1 MSISKR
7 YIFIHNPFS
16 GAKPHD
22 LEQWVN
28 KYAKRYEV
36 QAEIWDTSSVDDFTK
51 FIDRAKEEKVDVVV
65 SCGGDGTLNAISK
78 ELVNTDIALGI
89 VPLGSGN
96 GLSRHLK
103 LPLKTALAV
112 KHVFQAEPQTI
123 DTAKINGKH
132 FVNVAGIG
140 FDGLI
145 SGKFAKAKKR
155 GLKGY
160 AKVVSSELSLKQ
172 YDFEI
177 EGENGSWSGKSPM
190 VCFTNASQWGNNV
203 QVYPYADLQDEI
215 LECVIFNTKNWLS
228 MGYGILSRTAIK
240 NGTAI
245 LLKGKRF
252 KIKTDCPYYH
262 FDGEPDLLVD
272 QVLEAQIRNSK
283 LKVLF

>member
-1 MSISKR
+1 MKEEKR
-7 YIFIHNPFS
+7 YIFVHNPFS
-16 GAKPHD
+16 GSKAHD
-22 LEQWVN
+22 LNQWVEKYSN
-28 KYAKRYEV
+28 KYNA
-36 QAEIWDTSSVDDFTK
+36 QAEIWETKSGDDFAGYIEK
-51 FIDRAKEEKVDVVV
+51 AKKERVDVVV

-78 ELVNTDIALGI
+78 GLLDSDIALGL

-112 KHVFQAEPQTI
+112 EHVFKAKEHKI
-123 DTAKINGKH
+123 DVAMINGKH

-145 SGKFAKAKKR
+145 SGKFANVKKR

-160 AKVVSSELSLKQ
+160 AKVVSTELSLKQ

-177 EGENGSWSGKSPM
+177 ECESGSWKGKSPM

-203 QVYPYADLQDEI
+203 QVYPNADLQDEI
-215 LECVIFNTKNWLS
+215 LECVIFNTKNFVS
-228 MGYGILSRTAIK
+228 MGFGILSKTAIK

-245 LLKGKRF
+245 LLKGNQF
-252 KIKTDCPYYH
+252 SIKTNCPYYH
-262 FDGEPDLLVD
+262 FDGEPGM
-272 QVLEAQIRNSK
+272 LEGENIKASIRDSK
-283 LKVLF
+283 LKILY